1 MMLNT
6 KMSRKGRG
14 DFQVCTKFLSLWT
27 KTQLTEIFVAIFY
40 SLTAARRAPKCN
52 YSAIKHWTNTVQT
65 ECRAKWSEVIC
76 LLHQHEK
83 GITDLLG
90 FASSPLLSCS
100 RSASRNL
107 HHGLFKDTL
116 WKPKNAQDEIFS
128 LSGMNFTWH
137 PSPWT
142 TLSTSST
149 ESLQIRVQST
159 DFEP

>member
-107 HHGLFKDTL
+107 HHGLFQHTL
-116 WKPKNAQDEIFS
+116 WRSESPRMHKMKSSPRQVWISPDTHHLEQCCPPAQLNHS
-128 LSGMNFTWH
+128 K
-137 PSPWT
+137 
-142 TLSTSST
+142 
-149 ESLQIRVQST
+149 
-159 DFEP
+159 

>member
-52 YSAIKHWTNTVQT
+52 YSAVKHWTNTVQT
-65 ECRAKWSEVIC
+65 ECQAKWSDIIC

-116 WKPKNAQDEIFS
+116 WRSESPRMHKMKSFPCQVWISPDTHHLEQRCPPAQLNHS
-128 LSGMNFTWH
+128 K
-137 PSPWT
+137 
-142 TLSTSST
+142 
-149 ESLQIRVQST
+149 
-159 DFEP
+159 